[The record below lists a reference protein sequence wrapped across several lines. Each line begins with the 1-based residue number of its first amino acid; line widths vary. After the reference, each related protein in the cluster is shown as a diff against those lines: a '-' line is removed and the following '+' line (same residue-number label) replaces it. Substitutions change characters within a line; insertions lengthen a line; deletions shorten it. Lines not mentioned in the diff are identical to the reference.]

1 MALYYVLTLLY
12 SIYVTTDIFL
22 PKQLWINYSKN
33 FTLTFV
39 LVDTFINK
47 VFIIFIITHTFLF
60 HFTQHHQVS
69 HSTALKQLSFDLSLI
84 ISLYLSTSDFSTI
97 FVTMTKHSQTHNH
110 PCLHQISINKYRLIS
125 HPLYFS
131 HTYYNIS
138 IVQFS

>member
-39 LVDTFINK
+39 LEYTFINK
-47 VFIIFIITHTFLF
+47 VFILFIITHTFLF

-69 HSTALKQLSFDLSLI
+69 HPTALKQLSYDLSLI
-84 ISLYLSTSDFSTI
+84 LFFFLSISAF
-97 FVTMTKHSQTHNH
+97 F
-110 PCLHQISINKYRLIS
+110 NKFL
-125 HPLYFS
+125 F
-131 HTYYNIS
+131 
-138 IVQFS
+138 Q